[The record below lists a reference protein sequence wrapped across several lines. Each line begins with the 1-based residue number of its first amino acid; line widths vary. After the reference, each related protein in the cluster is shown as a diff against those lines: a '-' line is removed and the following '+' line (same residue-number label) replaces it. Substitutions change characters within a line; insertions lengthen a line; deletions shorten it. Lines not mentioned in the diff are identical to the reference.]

1 MWLIRAGSH
10 TFGKPKDMAKDRLRQ
25 KLNPNSNATP
35 QCFSA
40 SFSLTM
46 IPLWQAHLVGFDPN
60 PLTVPTPY

>member
-1 MWLIRAGSH
+1 MWPIRAGSH

-40 SFSLTM
+40 SFFANNDSFVASAPSG
-46 IPLWQAHLVGFDPN
+46 I
-60 PLTVPTPY
+60 